1 MGAIG
6 LREVPRAL
14 RFLRWALPDQRVNI
28 GASPDTPKQPQ
39 GVLTRLCFAKSFA
52 LRGKGA
58 LMQTYCLRAQ
68 NT

>member
-14 RFLRWALPDQRVNI
+14 RFLRWALPDQWNI
-28 GASPDTPKQPQ
+28 RQAPIPPNSRKVYSLD
-39 GVLTRLCFAKSFA
+39 FA
-52 LRGKGA
+52 LQNRRATRKGA